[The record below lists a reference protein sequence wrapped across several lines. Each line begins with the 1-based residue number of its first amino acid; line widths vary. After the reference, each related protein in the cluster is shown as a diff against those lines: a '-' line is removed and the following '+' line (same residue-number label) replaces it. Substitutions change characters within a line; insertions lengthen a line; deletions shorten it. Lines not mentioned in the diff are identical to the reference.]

1 MSVENP
7 ADEDLP
13 VILADPGTAK
23 TIGVLNMVFG
33 VCLILCVGCYG
44 ASVLMQS
51 LMAPAMA
58 AQQEQMQL
66 TMKAARDQQLVQI
79 RQQESAAKG
88 AEEKARLQAQRK
100 ALESQVEPKMPDF
113 THMYGLDDPLV
124 QGYYLTDVATA
135 FALNVALLVSGIGLI
150 NLKEWGRLLALWVAG
165 LKIARLVT
173 LYGFYLVVIVPII
186 LQRMTTG
193 FQELGRAAQQGAGG
207 AGPPPTFGATFGTV
221 MAAAAAMMVV
231 LGVIY
236 PIIVLILLSRR
247 GVKAACSPAALPFGD

>member
-1 MSVENP
+1 MSIENP
-7 ADEDLP
+7 GDEDLP
-13 VILADPGTAK
+13 VVLADPGTAK

-66 TMKAARDQQLVQI
+66 AMKANREQQLVQI
-79 RQQESAAKG
+79 KQQESAAKG
-88 AEEKARLQAQRK
+88 EEKARLQAQRK

-113 THMYGLDDPLV
+113 SHMYGLDDPLV
-124 QGYYLTDVATA
+124 QGYYLTDVATG

-150 NLKEWGRLLALWVAG
+150 NLKEWGRRLALWVAG
-165 LKIARLVT
+165 LKIARLVA

-207 AGPPPTFGATFGTV
+207 AGPPATFGATFGTV

-247 GVKAACSPAALPFGD
+247 GVKAACAPAVLPFGD